1 MEAKFTTEEDY
12 KFLHKLA
19 RETGSG
25 EQAWRK
31 AGVDHRDDRQHHLIK
46 KRKKAQKKAEENAER
61 IAGIAIILDKNIVSG
76 LKGNSLLDQIKVFKE
91 AGAPNLQ
98 GAIPKLAKDRRQA
111 LVNAVEL
118 YENGVWTIN
127 KADDWEESEYEEFD
141 FEGIDNDSS
150 DNDAK

>member
-31 AGVDHRDDRQHHLIK
+31 AGVDYRDEKQHHLIE
-46 KRKKAQKKAEENAER
+46 KRKKAQKKAQEDAEW
-61 IAGIAIILDKNIVSG
+61 IAGIAIILDKEIVSN
-76 LKGNSLLDQIKVFKE
+76 LKGNHLLDQIKIFKN

-98 GAIPKLAKDRRQA
+98 SAIPKYANNKRQA
-111 LVNAVEL
+111 LVNTVEL
-118 YENGVWTIN
+118 FEKGVWAT
-127 KADDWEESEYEEFD
+127 
-141 FEGIDNDSS
+141 G
-150 DNDAK
+150 